1 MQADRQ
7 PTIKNIHVEQTGLLN
22 METTSGIG
30 FFGTISNKLDED
42 TLHSAGTVVV
52 KNIHLDEVSVNNV
65 SDQVDGNVGSI
76 VEGLLGVLGGLLEG
90 LLDLPIIGDL
100 KLGQVI
106 HDLLTLKQE
115 SPDLFATGSFA
126 GRIVGDVRVEN
137 CTVTQASVTSAR
149 GLSGGFVGFT
159 DGVEKYDGLSKILKV
174 AIKALSILLN
184 IVPAV
189 GLGDLITILLK
200 NDLSL
205 DQLIPIGYYKPVIA
219 NCHVTLKNGVIGNAT
234 QDYNGG
240 FVGIQTGTNISDS
253 SVSGLTSVQAQNGA
267 GGFAGLETDGVIK
280 GLLNSVG
287 VTLYDLDAKSCQER
301 CKVEGQ
307 SLVINAANLYAG
319 GFNGAMANS
328 ISSQSSV
335 NGILKVKACKY
346 AGGFS
351 GRATIGFGTTLGGN
365 NVNRPTIVESV
376 SKLLK
381 EVLASGKDSLKTTLL
396 TLAGVIPSE
405 IHGCV
410 VQGDKAGLT
419 VESTETMPGV

>member
-65 SDQVDGNVGSI
+65 SDQVDGNVDSI

-253 SVSGLTSVQAQNGA
+253 SVSGVDIGA
-267 GGFAGLETDGVIK
+267 GTKWCRWL
-280 GLLNSVG
+280 
-287 VTLYDLDAKSCQER
+287 CR
-301 CKVEGQ
+301 
-307 SLVINAANLYAG
+307 
-319 GFNGAMANS
+319 
-328 ISSQSSV
+328 
-335 NGILKVKACKY
+335 
-346 AGGFS
+346 
-351 GRATIGFGTTLGGN
+351 FG
-365 NVNRPTIVESV
+365 
-376 SKLLK
+376 
-381 EVLASGKDSLKTTLL
+381 D
-396 TLAGVIPSE
+396 
-405 IHGCV
+405 
-410 VQGDKAGLT
+410 
-419 VESTETMPGV
+419 